1 MTQETENWLPKIMRT
16 IICWVGI
23 MVCRSNVSI
32 QRQLSLNISWKIN
45 NIKAWFTVKLY
56 YTTWPSYYLKGDG
69 SFQNKLCREDEKH
82 SFINGGMILNRVG
95 YNMTPI
101 NVWSILVALYLLFLL
116 NLLVRTHCHTR
127 TKQIPFQHGLDVESK
142 SKLLNMVIKNF
153 LFFCG

>member
-1 MTQETENWLPKIMRT
+1 MSNDQGTDNWLPKIMGT

-45 NIKAWFTVKLY
+45 DNKAWFTVNLY
-56 YTTWPSYYLKGDG
+56 YTNWPSYYLKEDG
-69 SFQNKLCREDEKH
+69 SFQNKLCRKDEKN

-95 YNMTPI
+95 CNMTPI
-101 NVWSILVALYLLFLL
+101 NVWSIQVALYLLVLL

-127 TKQIPFQHGLDVESK
+127 TKEIHFEHGLDVESK
-142 SKLLNMVIKNF
+142 SN
-153 LFFCG
+153 GY